1 MKVLHFIFSGPV
13 SRLNLSESAGSPGM
27 FSAMTERA
35 ERIAE
40 QLIAGLEPGRFLRV
54 FSGPDPFSRDLAGTL
69 ADLTM
74 QTLKTIPA
82 FKSMDLGEWSGL
94 SPETILTQDSSRFRS
109 WQQDPNFP
117 SPGGEAIADFARRI
131 WTELVFEVEQSSAEE
146 DLVFYVSDFLIAVVV
161 CQILEAPLSSAHL
174 LTMQPFSRTTF
185 LKVNENFYQLESFNR
200 TWNAGV
206 KMVLPEAGVLSSGLA
221 DLEEKSLTVP
231 V

>member
-1 MKVLHFIFSGPV
+1 MKALHFIFSGPAL
-13 SRLNLSESAGSPGM
+13 RLKLPDPAGSPGM
-27 FSAMTERA
+27 FCAMAERA
-35 ERIAE
+35 ECIAK
-40 QLIAGLEPGRFLRV
+40 QLIAGLKPGRFLRV
-54 FSGPDPFSRDLAGTL
+54 FSGPDPFSRDMAGTL
-69 ADLTM
+69 ADFSM

-82 FKSMDLGEWSGL
+82 FKAMDLGEWSGL
-94 SPETILTQDSSRFRS
+94 SIETILSQDSSRFRS

-131 WTELVFEVEQSSAEE
+131 WTEFVFEVEQSSPEE

-185 LKVNENFYQLESFNR
+185 LKVNENFFQLETFNR
-200 TWNAGV
+200 TWDAGV
-206 KMVLPEAGVLSSGLA
+206 KTDVSEDGVLASGLV
-221 DLEEKSLTVP
+221 DQEEEPLPVP